1 MREASPALGSALHP
15 RLVGALHGQMANRRA
30 LLDAGARHVGWK
42 LAGAI
47 AEIDELTHGAPLSGY
62 LTSATVHAHGATCHV
77 PGARALRAET
87 EVLIQLVGAAGDP
100 AAAVVGVAIELVDV
114 ARPPHAMEEIVA
126 ANVFHRAAIVGP
138 ARAGALPAA
147 APARLWI
154 DGELRETAP
163 VTTDV
168 GATVARLANV
178 LAALEQPLRA
188 GDLILAG
195 SLIHVPV
202 SAGSSIAA
210 EIEGVGRVEATVAA

>member
-1 MREASPALGSALHP
+1 
-15 RLVGALHGQMANRRA
+15 
-30 LLDAGARHVGWK
+30 
-42 LAGAI
+42 
-47 AEIDELTHGAPLSGY
+47 
-62 LTSATVHAHGATCHV
+62 
-77 PGARALRAET
+77 
-87 EVLIQLVGAAGDP
+87 
-100 AAAVVGVAIELVDV
+100 
-114 ARPPHAMEEIVA
+114 
-126 ANVFHRAAIVGP
+126 VFHRAAIVGP

-147 APARLWI
+147 ALARLWI

-210 EIEGVGRVEATVAA
+210 DIEGVGRVEATVAA